1 MSDLDPVV
9 VTHMRRGTHIM
20 VSPPCILEK
29 QHINQWTYTHVSTH
43 QCASTCTR
51 GSTYAPASKHEVCM
65 DVGVYMGMDVY
76 MDMDMYMD
84 VGM

>member
-1 MSDLDPVV
+1 MY
-9 VTHMRRGTHIM
+9 
-20 VSPPCILEK
+20 EY
-29 QHINQWTYTHVSTH
+29 NQKYDD
-43 QCASTCTR
+43 QIEN
-51 GSTYAPASKHEVCM
+51 TYASASKHEMCM

>member
-1 MSDLDPVV
+1 MRPGSPVIFAQ
-9 VTHMRRGTHIM
+9 M
-20 VSPPCILEK
+20 CILGL
-29 QHINQWTYTHVSTH
+29 
-43 QCASTCTR
+43 CL
-51 GSTYAPASKHEVCM
+51 CM